1 MTVNLPDDV
10 ARRLAAEAARRGQ
23 DVDQVAAE
31 LLAATLPTTPSAEA
45 TERPVKRHLE
55 FVAMGASTSGR
66 TAAEADEMLAEGFG
80 RD

>member
-1 MTVNLPDDV
+1 MSMTVNLPDDV
-10 ARRLAAEAARRGQ
+10 ARRLAAEAERRGQ

-31 LLAATLPTTPSAEA
+31 VLAAGLPDDAPQR
-45 TERPVKRHLE
+45 RPKRRLE
-55 FVAMGASTSGR
+55 FVAMGESTSGR